1 MISPE
6 LAKSIRLVVLDVDG
20 VLTDGGVYIGAGP
33 SGAFEFKRYDIQDGL
48 GVHLMRQA
56 GLTVA
61 IITGRVSDSVR
72 IRAGELQIDHLV
84 QDPTVRKLPALR
96 RLVGEMGITLAEVA
110 FVGDDLPD
118 LAVLREVGLPACVAN
133 AVPEVRRASRV
144 HLTRS
149 GGRGAVREFAELL
162 LAARGEWAE
171 QVERYVSSRA
181 ADDRGDSAEGD
192 AGGASR
198 EDGDDTSGSAHR
210 TAVRSEAL

>member
-1 MISPE
+1 MISPQ
-6 LAKSIRLVVLDVDG
+6 LAKRIRLVVLDVDG
-20 VLTDGGVYIGAGP
+20 VLTDGGVYLGAGP

-72 IRAGELQIDHLV
+72 IRAGELEIDHLV

-96 RLVGEMGITLAEVA
+96 RLVNEMGIMLEEVA

-162 LAARGEWAE
+162 LAARGEWTE

-181 ADDRGDSAEGD
+181 ADCEED
-192 AGGASR
+192 AGAASR
-198 EDGDDTSGSAHR
+198 EGEADSRGSSQR
-210 TAVRSEAL
+210 KAVRSEAL